1 MHPVS
6 AVAAEL
12 LDRQLIDKI
21 CGKRPSYRRTSIC
34 ESCWADRTAA
44 YPGLMSDGTRN
55 PEAHETQRFADQL
68 RIAEYESVRQEWLA
82 SRDVQQH
89 TLQWTFAA
97 SAVLLAGILSS
108 DARSEEPFLYIALAA
123 ATAALSIFSQAVW
136 FGEVVRMERAALFL
150 RGLEA
155 SVADLVGETGTRAPL
170 TWETWRSNPPPDRT
184 SPWIPPARTSIVGG
198 FALFLLLSL
207 AAVVILLTVVFDNGM
222 PSGDRIMAGGFALL
236 AIVLYVVANLEMCS
250 QALDIF
256 KIRGH
261 ASGFIDP
268 RSMRRKQDS

>member
-1 MHPVS
+1 MNDD
-6 AVAAEL
+6 A
-12 LDRQLIDKI
+12 
-21 CGKRPSYRRTSIC
+21 T
-34 ESCWADRTAA
+34 
-44 YPGLMSDGTRN
+44 N
-55 PEAHETQRFADQL
+55 PEANATQRLADRL

-97 SAVLLAGILSS
+97 SAILLAGILNS

-155 SVADLVGETGTRAPL
+155 SFTGLVGETGARAPL
-170 TWETWRSNPPPDRT
+170 TWETWRSNPPPDQT
-184 SPWIPPARTSIVGG
+184 SPWMPQARTSIVGV
-198 FALFLLLSL
+198 FALFLLLTL
-207 AAVVILLTVVFDNGM
+207 AAVVILLSVVFDNGM
-222 PSGDRIMAGGFALL
+222 PSGDRITAGVFSLL
-236 AIVLYVVANLEMCS
+236 AIALYAVANFEMCS
-250 QALDIF
+250 KALYIY

-261 ASGFIDP
+261 ASGSVDP
-268 RSMRRKQDS
+268 RLMRRKLDD